1 MTDILVDKSR
11 PTRIEILCNF
21 IFFVAVDCGS
31 LPAPMNGSSHGV
43 ATVFPN
49 GIQFS
54 CEPGFILSGSAK
66 RTCQPNGTWSGV
78 TTVCTGRIY
87 LLIYILQSRLAE
99 QKIFPPNSLRKYC
112 IK

>member
-49 GIQFS
+49 GIQFR
-54 CEPGFILSGSAK
+54 CEPGFILSGSAE

-87 LLIYILQSRLAE
+87 LLIYILSFVL
-99 QKIFPPNSLRKYC
+99 ISSCSHPSL
-112 IK
+112 